1 MRASDECDLTE
12 RWGLASCQTVLLLIV
27 WAAKEWSHP
36 PFWHVFTSMDHHS
49 WHNLP
54 QNQRKVLSGA
64 DWRQHGDVYNTQYE
78 KSKYPDTTVL
88 RSSRLTSQQMLRF
101 SQGNANEKN
110 LKHSKL
116 KVFIWSSSTY
126 GSKCQSDVF
135 KRTSDVGQVSRAVT
149 LCIHRCVKSS
159 LPGAMSVTPATATSL
174 SALSWT
180 FIRFS
185 RAITISSCSI
195 PTNTPHITRDGVTHH
210 SF

>member
-1 MRASDECDLTE
+1 MSDPIHRSDTSSPQWITTPDTTSHRIKGRCCQVPYSRLTSA
-12 RWGLASCQTVLLLIV
+12 W
-27 WAAKEWSHP
+27 WY
-36 PFWHVFTSMDHHS
+36 
-49 WHNLP
+49 
-54 QNQRKVLSGA
+54 
-64 DWRQHGDVYNTQYE
+64 VYNTQYE

-110 LKHSKL
+110 LKHS
-116 KVFIWSSSTY
+116 IWSSSTY

-135 KRTSDVGQVSRAVT
+135 KRTSDVGQVPRAVT

-195 PTNTPHITRDGVTHH
+195 PTNTPLITRDGVTHH
-210 SF
+210 SFNSISNDWNCECVLNYL